1 MNEFVSQFLNLL
13 RSLPLSR
20 KISMAFVLC
29 LVVAGF
35 ALMFM
40 WANQVDYQVLFNNL
54 SPEDGGLIITKLK
67 ERTIPYKVEGNGTVI
82 MVPAEKVN
90 ELRLAM
96 AGDGLP
102 TGGNLGFE
110 IFDNAD
116 FRTTKFVQELNYR
129 RALQGELA
137 RTINQFK
144 EVRSSRVF
152 IVLPKESLFLD
163 NIAPATAS
171 IQLDLKSSLPPNR
184 LAAIIHLV
192 ANAVQGLEPEQ
203 VTVVDTKG
211 RVIFKGGNR
220 DDTTVLVNN
229 AQLDY
234 RRRIENEIAKN
245 VQTMLEGIVGSGK
258 AIVRVNS
265 EIDFNRTTLNEEEYD
280 PSETAVRSMR
290 NIEEST
296 GRETSPEG
304 EGDASVNQRRG
315 VLAGAG
321 PGQGSKSKRDVT
333 TNYEINKITRQIFK
347 PAGEI
352 TRLSVA
358 AVIDGTYRSE
368 KLEDGTIKKTYIPR
382 SEAELR
388 TFQDIVRKAMGYSED
403 REDQVSVS
411 SIPFSEAMQMESTS
425 EPKGGA
431 FDLPDFFMAYKKTI
445 INLFLVTMV
454 FFLIVRPLLRGLRKV
469 SEETTLR
476 LGELSA
482 GGGQAQIP
490 ESGEGGRKDRILELS
505 NNKPE
510 KTQQLLKGWINE

>member
-1 MNEFVSQFLNLL
+1 MNDFLNQFLNLL

-35 ALMFM
+35 VIMFF
-40 WANQVDYQVLFNNL
+40 WANQVDYQALFNNL
-54 SPEDGGLIITKLK
+54 SPEDGAAIVARLK
-67 ERTIPYKVEGNGTVI
+67 EKKVPFKVEGNGTSI
-82 MVPAEKVN
+82 LVPAEKVN

-110 IFDNAD
+110 IFDNTD

-144 EVRSSRVF
+144 EVKSSRVF
-152 IVLPKESLFLD
+152 IVLPKESLFVESTT
-163 NIAPATAS
+163 PASAS
-171 IQLDLKSSLPPNR
+171 IQLDLKSTLPSSR

-192 ANAVQGLEPEQ
+192 ANAVEGLKPEQ

-220 DDTTVLVNN
+220 DDATVLVNN

-234 RRRIENEIAKN
+234 KRRIEDEIGKN
-245 VQTMLEGIVGSGK
+245 VQTMLEGIVGVGK
-258 AIVRVNS
+258 AIVRVNA
-265 EIDFNRTTLNEEEYD
+265 EIDFNRTTLNEEVYD
-280 PSETAVRSMR
+280 PLATAVRSMR
-290 NIEEST
+290 NIEESVGNET
-296 GRETSPEG
+296 GRG
-304 EGDASVNQRRG
+304 EGGETNFDQRRG
-315 VLAGAG
+315 VL
-321 PGQGSKSKRDVT
+321 PGDTSQNVKSKKDIT

-347 PAGEI
+347 PAGDI

-382 SEAELR
+382 SDDEIR
-388 TFQDIVRKAMGYSED
+388 KFQDIVRKAMGYSVD

-411 SIPFSEAMQMESTS
+411 SIPFSEAMPMEDQ
-425 EPKGGA
+425 EGVKDQGI
-431 FDLPDFFMAYKKTI
+431 DIPDFLMTYRKTV
-445 INLFLVTMV
+445 INLVLVTLV
-454 FFLIVRPLLRGLRKV
+454 FLLVVRPLLNGLRRM
-469 SEETTLR
+469 SQEMTLR
-476 LGELSA
+476 VGELTA
-482 GGGQAQIP
+482 GGAQARIP
-490 ESGEGGRKDRILELS
+490 ESADGGRKEKVLEIS
-505 NNKPE
+505 AKKPE

>member
-1 MNEFVSQFLNLL
+1 
-13 RSLPLSR
+13 
-20 KISMAFVLC
+20 
-29 LVVAGF
+29 
-35 ALMFM
+35 
-40 WANQVDYQVLFNNL
+40 
-54 SPEDGGLIITKLK
+54 
-67 ERTIPYKVEGNGTVI
+67 
-82 MVPAEKVN
+82 
-90 ELRLAM
+90 M

-110 IFDNAD
+110 IFDNTD

-144 EVRSSRVF
+144 EVKNSRVF
-152 IVLPKESLFLD
+152 IVLPKESLFVE
-163 NIAPATAS
+163 NATPASAS
-171 IQLDLKSSLPPNR
+171 IQLDLKSALPPSR

-192 ANAVQGLEPEQ
+192 ANAVEGLEPEQ

-220 DDTTVLVNN
+220 DDATVLVNN
-229 AQLDY
+229 TQLDY
-234 RRRIENEIAKN
+234 KRRIESEIGKN

-258 AIVRVNS
+258 AIVRVNA
-265 EIDFNRTTLNEEEYD
+265 EIDFNRTTMNEEQYD
-280 PSETAVRSMR
+280 PLETAVRSMR

-296 GRETSPEG
+296 GRNANAEGGGGET
-304 EGDASVNQRRG
+304 SVNQRRG
-315 VLAGAG
+315 VLLGEG
-321 PGQGSKSKRDVT
+321 LSQSMKSKRDVT

-358 AVIDGTYRSE
+358 AVIDGTYQSE
-368 KLEDGTIKKTYIPR
+368 KLEDGSIRKTYVPR
-382 SEAELR
+382 SDAELR

-411 SIPFSEAMQMESTS
+411 SIPFSEAMEMESPA
-425 EPKGGA
+425 ELKDGP
-431 FDLPDFFMAYKKTI
+431 FEIPEVFMAYKKTI
-445 INLFLVTMV
+445 INLFLVTLV
-454 FFLIVRPLLRGLRKV
+454 FFLVVRPLLKGLRRV

-476 LGELSA
+476 VGELSA

-490 ESGEGGRKDRILELS
+490 ETGEGGRKDRVLEIS

>member
-35 ALMFM
+35 ALMFL

-54 SPEDGGLIITKLK
+54 SPEDGGAIITKLK
-67 ERTIPYKVEGNGTVI
+67 EENIPYRVDGNGTI
-82 MVPAEKVN
+82 ILVPAERVN
-90 ELRLAM
+90 EMRLAM

-110 IFDNAD
+110 IFDNTD

-144 EVRSSRVF
+144 EVKNSRVF
-152 IVLPKESLFLD
+152 IVLPKESLFVE
-163 NIAPATAS
+163 NATPASAS
-171 IQLDLKSSLPPNR
+171 IQLDLKSALPPSR

-192 ANAVQGLEPEQ
+192 ANAVEGLEPEQ

-220 DDTTVLVNN
+220 DDATVLVNN
-229 AQLDY
+229 TQLDY
-234 RRRIENEIAKN
+234 KRRIESEIGKN

-258 AIVRVNS
+258 AIVRVNA
-265 EIDFNRTTLNEEEYD
+265 EIDFNRTTMNEEQYD
-280 PSETAVRSMR
+280 PLETAVRSMR

-296 GRETSPEG
+296 GRNANAEGGGGET
-304 EGDASVNQRRG
+304 SVNQRRG
-315 VLAGAG
+315 VLLGEG
-321 PGQGSKSKRDVT
+321 LSQSLKSQRDVT

-358 AVIDGTYRSE
+358 DV
-368 KLEDGTIKKTYIPR
+368 PR
-382 SEAELR
+382 SDAELR

-411 SIPFSEAMQMESTS
+411 SIPFSEAMEMESPA
-425 EPKGGA
+425 ELKDGP
-431 FDLPDFFMAYKKTI
+431 FEIPEVFMAYKKTI
-445 INLFLVTMV
+445 INLFLVTLV
-454 FFLIVRPLLRGLRKV
+454 FFLVVRPLLKGLRRV

-476 LGELSA
+476 VGELSA

-490 ESGEGGRKDRILELS
+490 ETGEGGRKDRVLEIS